1 MAYTPKYGT
10 ARTSGIMKTKELA
23 GKSGLFNLGEVSPIN
38 HDLSSGGEHTHIE
51 GSDKY
56 TYQEDVKPGTKRQS
70 RSGRNEL
77 AKNMANAANAEAEG
91 FEGTQYNTQ
100 GHMRGGSKGSIE
112 LFTKKNILEA
122 KTGTRGGGSYGKA
135 VETKATYKKVKARD
149 VRKQLRATGSA
160 SITDGV
166 ISSGTTQTRTATGST
181 KRDTDKAARISERA
195 KKIAVN
201 KNLKTRAEGE
211 RSRDMLERKQAKEK
225 ELANRIA
232 QRSQREK
239 ERKNK
244 KTNKK

>member
-38 HDLSSGGEHTHIE
+38 HELSSGGEHTHIE

-100 GHMRGGSKGSIE
+100 GHMRGGSSGNIK
-112 LFTKKNILEA
+112 LFTNKNILEA

-135 VETKATYKKVKARD
+135 VETNATYEPVNYRNVAREIK
-149 VRKQLRATGSA
+149 RSGSA
-160 SITDGV
+160 SITNGV

-211 RSRDMLERKQAKEK
+211 RSRDMLERKQA
-225 ELANRIA
+225 
-232 QRSQREK
+232 REK
-239 ERKNK
+239 MIAERKNK